1 MDFISKLCHH
11 YNLTYDE
18 FKELIKEKTI
28 DDIPDYTHFKDIDKV
43 TDRIHL
49 AIKNNEKILIY
60 GDYDCDGIMATS
72 ILVKTFELLNYD
84 VGYYIPSRY
93 LDGYGLNCQKVQEA
107 YNKGYKLIIT
117 VDNGVMQH
125 EAVNLAN
132 NLGIDVIIT
141 DHHNIPDVLPDA
153 LYILHPTYSNYGD
166 LICCGAYVAFML
178 SWSLLGHYEPYLLS
192 LAAIATISDLMEL
205 KGYNRNIV
213 KISLAMLNEHNYPS
227 IFNLIGAY
235 EPMID
240 ESTFA
245 LRIAP
250 KINAVGRVLEEHQA
264 NKIVHFLTTNSMYE
278 IRSIGKFIDE
288 VNNKRKEMTS
298 TCTSSLQI
306 DENQSAIVIICEEKE
321 GLIGLIA
328 NQLLQKYNKP
338 VIVFSKAMDEEVY
351 KGSARSKNGFSIVKA
366 FESLKDLLVVY
377 GGHSLAGGCSIK
389 ISDFDKFK
397 ERFISL
403 ADTYKIEEEKE
414 ETIELQLD
422 EVTLHNYQILSS
434 LGPFGMGFKAPKFSL
449 PRLKTSFLTYSN
461 DGKHIMTPLSMKS
474 KLVGFYIGKDSVSS
488 YSWINIEGKMAL
500 NYFRGNKS
508 LQFIIDKY
516 TLE

>member
-18 FKELIKEKTI
+18 FKEYIRDKSI

-43 TDRIHL
+43 VNRIKL
-49 AIKNNEKILIY
+49 AFKNKEKILIY

-72 ILVKTFELLNYD
+72 ILVKTFDLLNYN

-93 LDGYGLNCQKVQEA
+93 LDGYGLNCEKVQEA

-125 EAVNLAN
+125 SAVTLAN
-132 NLGIDVIIT
+132 ELGIDVIIT
-141 DHHNIPDVLPDA
+141 DHHNLPSTLPDA
-153 LYILHPTYSNYGD
+153 LYILHPIYSNYGN
-166 LICCGAYVAFML
+166 LVCCGAYVAFML
-178 SWSLLGHYEPYLLS
+178 SWALLGDYEPYLLC

-205 KGYNRNIV
+205 KGYNRDIV
-213 KISLAMLNEHNYPS
+213 KISFSIINKSNFPS
-227 IFNLIGAY
+227 INNLIGGS
-235 EPMID
+235 EPVD
-240 ESTFA
+240 ELTYA
-245 LRIAP
+245 LKIAP
-250 KINAVGRVLEEHQA
+250 KINAVGRVLEGHQA
-264 NKIVHFLTTNSMYE
+264 NKIVTFLTTNDTNA
-278 IRSIGKFIDE
+278 IQLLGKSIDE
-288 VNNKRKEMTS
+288 INNKRKEMTS
-298 TCTSSLQI
+298 TCTSSLEV
-306 DENQSAIVIICEEKE
+306 DESQSAIVLVCEEKE

-338 VIVFSKAMDEEVY
+338 VVVFSKSQDESIY

-366 FESLKDLLVVY
+366 FESLKDHLLVY
-377 GGHSLAGGCSIK
+377 GGHSLAGGCSIN
-389 ISDFDKFK
+389 ISNFK
-397 ERFISL
+397 EFKKQFIALS
-403 ADTYKIEEEKE
+403 DIYKLEEEKE
-414 ETIELQLD
+414 DTIELQLD
-422 EVTLHNYQILSS
+422 EVTFHNYEILSS

-449 PRLKTSFLTYSN
+449 PKLKTNFLKYSN

-474 KLVGFYIGKDSVSS
+474 KLVGFYINRNEVSL

-500 NYFRGNKS
+500 NYFKGNKS

>member
-213 KISLAMLNEHNYPS
+213 KISLAMLNEHNYPA
-227 IFNLIGAY
+227 IVNLIGTN
-235 EPMID
+235 EPID

-245 LRIAP
+245 LKIAP
-250 KINAVGRVLEEHQA
+250 KINAVGRVLEGHQA
-264 NKIVHFLTTNSMYE
+264 NKLVQYLTTNSIFD
-278 IRSIGKFIDE
+278 IRNIGKFIDE
-288 VNNKRKEMTS
+288 VNNKRKEMTLS
-298 TCTSSLQI
+298 CTSSLQI
-306 DENQSAIVIICEEKE
+306 NEDESGIVLICDEKE

-338 VIVFSKAMDEEVY
+338 VIVFSKAMEEEVY

-366 FESLKDLLVVY
+366 FESLKDLLMVY

-389 ISDFDKFK
+389 ISDFDEFK
-397 ERFISL
+397 RRFIGL
-403 ADTYKIEEEKE
+403 TDIYKIEEEKD
-414 ETIELQLD
+414 ETIELQID

-449 PRLKTSFLTYSN
+449 PRLKTNFLRYSN
-461 DGKHIMTPLSMKS
+461 DGNHIMTPLSMKS
-474 KLVGFYIGKDSVSS
+474 KLVGFYINKENISQ

-500 NYFRGNKS
+500 NHFKGSTS
-508 LQFIIDKY
+508 LQFIIDKF